1 MMTNWA
7 NVFNLKYYAYKNHQK
22 LLWLVVIDEICPIS
36 SSKLNRNIFC
46 EGKDTK

>member
-36 SSKLNRNIFC
+36 SSKLNRSIFC